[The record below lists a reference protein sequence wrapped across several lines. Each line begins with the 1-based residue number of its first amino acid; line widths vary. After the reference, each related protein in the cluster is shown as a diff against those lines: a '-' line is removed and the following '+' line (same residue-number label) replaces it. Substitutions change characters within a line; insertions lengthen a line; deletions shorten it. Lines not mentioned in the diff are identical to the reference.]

1 MQKIIRGLKRV
12 MIQRLDQ
19 LSMYRKQVKN
29 RNMHTTFWKITK
41 DLANSDVNKDMLK
54 IFDIDQVES
63 TMRHL
68 ISFIGCEPFLKEV
81 KRIQPDIERY
91 QDF

>member
-1 MQKIIRGLKRV
+1 MIVQQRTAKSAPLRAHKAVQKIIRGLKRV

-41 DLANSDVNKDMLK
+41 DLANSDVNQDMLK
-54 IFDIDQVES
+54 IFDID
-63 TMRHL
+63 
-68 ISFIGCEPFLKEV
+68 
-81 KRIQPDIERY
+81 
-91 QDF
+91 